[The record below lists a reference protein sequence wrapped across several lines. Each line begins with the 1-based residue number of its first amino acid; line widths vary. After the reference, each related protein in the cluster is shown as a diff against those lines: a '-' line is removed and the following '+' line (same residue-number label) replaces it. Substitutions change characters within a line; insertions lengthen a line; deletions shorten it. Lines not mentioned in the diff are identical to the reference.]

1 MRVSVRGFAEG
12 SSGSLIST
20 IERSV
25 DMAEDRD
32 LRKQGEE
39 DLTEGPTP
47 RIRRESG
54 EPKQEHNTSE
64 GPTPETR
71 EAERLAAKK

>member
-1 MRVSVRGFAEG
+1 
-12 SSGSLIST
+12 
-20 IERSV
+20 
-25 DMAEDRD
+25 MADDPDR
-32 LRKQGEE
+32 RAKPEE

-54 EPKQEHNTSE
+54 EPAQEHDTSD

-71 EAERLAAKK
+71 KADRVEAKK

>member
-1 MRVSVRGFAEG
+1 MS
-12 SSGSLIST
+12 
-20 IERSV
+20 
-25 DMAEDRD
+25 EDRD
-32 LRKQGEE
+32 RRLQEE

-54 EPKQEHNTSE
+54 EPKQEHDTSE

-71 EAERLAAKK
+71 EAERVGAKK

>member
-1 MRVSVRGFAEG
+1 MS
-12 SSGSLIST
+12 
-20 IERSV
+20 
-25 DMAEDRD
+25 DDRD
-32 LRKQGEE
+32 RTAKPEE

-54 EPKQEHNTSE
+54 EPEQEHDTSE

-71 EAERLAAKK
+71 EAERASDRK

>member
-1 MRVSVRGFAEG
+1 
-12 SSGSLIST
+12 
-20 IERSV
+20 
-25 DMAEDRD
+25 MAEDRD
-32 LRKQGEE
+32 LRAKPEE

-54 EPKQEHNTSE
+54 EPKQEHDTSE

>member
-1 MRVSVRGFAEG
+1 MSDDR
-12 SSGSLIST
+12 
-20 IERSV
+20 ER
-25 DMAEDRD
+25 RD
-32 LRKQGEE
+32 KPEE

-54 EPKQEHNTSE
+54 EPAQEHDTSE

-71 EAERLAAKK
+71 EAERVASKK